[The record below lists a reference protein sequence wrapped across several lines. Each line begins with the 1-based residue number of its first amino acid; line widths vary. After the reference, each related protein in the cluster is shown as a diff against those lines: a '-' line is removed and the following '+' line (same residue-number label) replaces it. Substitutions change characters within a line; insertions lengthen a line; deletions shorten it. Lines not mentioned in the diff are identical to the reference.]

1 MPDSVK
7 PVTSILKSPLPSTTK
22 TVSSYSH
29 PNYLQF
35 EDPKFDLKDITVE
48 ELAKAAN
55 VSIDT
60 IKHAIYVR
68 EQYMKAEH
76 RASLAAR
83 LREEFI
89 RTSTTTYAPPTIRTT
104 IAAIRSSPP
113 SHKNQNKFYA
123 AVTPMKITS
132 IDPYTDTYA
141 SLDNL
146 VATKVNQKIF

>member
-7 PVTSILKSPLPSTTK
+7 PVTSIIKSPLPSTTK
-22 TVSSYSH
+22 KVATSIH

-60 IKHAIYVR
+60 IRQAIYVR

-89 RTSTTTYAPPTIRTT
+89 RTSTTTYATPTLMPTIPT
-104 IAAIRSSPP
+104 IKSSPLP
-113 SHKNQNKFYA
+113 NKHQNKLY
-123 AVTPMKITS
+123 VPTTPVKMMS
-132 IDPYTDTYA
+132 NHPYKANYA

-146 VATKVNQKIF
+146 VATKVN